1 MPTKAGLSKYID
13 SPEKLWELFVQF
25 MQWIE
30 ANPYIVK
37 DWVGKDG
44 DQVNREKQ
52 RPLTF
57 IGFKKWLAINEV
69 TSNLSDYETNKNGSY
84 GEYSNIIKRIKE
96 ICHGEIIEGAAAG
109 MYNAN
114 IAARVTGLVE
124 KSEQTIKEEPRVFK
138 VD

>member
-1 MPTKAGLSKYID
+1 MPTKAGLSKYIE
-13 SPEKLWELFVQF
+13 SPEKLWDLFVLF
-25 MQWIE
+25 MKWIE
-30 ANPYIVK
+30 ENPYTVK

-44 DQVNREKQ
+44 DEVYREKQ

-57 IGFKKWLAINEV
+57 IGFKKWLAINQI
-69 TSNLSDYETNKNGSY
+69 TSNLSDYETNKNGAY
-84 GEYSNIIKRIKE
+84 DEYSNIITRIKE

-124 KSEQTIKEEPRVFK
+124 KQEQK
-138 VD
+138 VIQEQPLFPE

>member
-13 SPEKLWELFVQF
+13 GPDKLWELFVQF

-30 ANPYIVK
+30 ENPYTVK

-44 DQVNREKQ
+44 DQVLREKQ

-57 IGFKKWLAINEV
+57 IGFKKWLAINQV
-69 TSNLSDYETNKNGSY
+69 TSNLSDYETNKNGAYS
-84 GEYSNIIKRIKE
+84 EYSNIITRIKE

-124 KSEQTIKEEPRVFK
+124 KQEQKIIQEQPLFPE
-138 VD
+138 